1 MVIAVTGAYGFIGSN
16 IIKELNNR
24 GYTDIIAVDNLSKS
38 EKFCNLVDC
47 EILDFVDKEIFIEE
61 ILAGEYDNQIDYI
74 IHQGACSDT
83 TNHDG
88 KYMMK
93 NNYDYSYILLDF
105 AQKNEIPFLYA
116 SSASVY
122 GNGNVFI
129 EDRQYE
135 NPINVY
141 GYSKFLFDQMVR
153 RYYETGISAPIV
165 GLRYFNVYGI
175 NEFHKQRMASVVY
188 HNYLQYKEHGFVK
201 LFGGYKNY
209 ANGMQLRDF
218 ISIEDVV
225 KVNMFFFD
233 NHMND
238 HEEISGIFNC
248 GTGAARTFNDLS
260 LATINSCLKLDGKL
274 PISILE
280 AVDNKLITYIDFP
293 NDLINRYQFHTEAN
307 INALRDCGYVT
318 SFLTLEDGIANY
330 IAQLKQKLV

>member
-16 IIKELNNR
+16 IISELNKR

-38 EKFCNLVDC
+38 NKFSNLVNC
-47 EILDFVDKEIFIEE
+47 EILDFVDKETFIEE

-93 NNYDYSYILLDF
+93 NNYDYSYILLDY

-122 GNGNVFI
+122 GNGNVF
-129 EDRQYE
+129 EEVRE
-135 NPINVY
+135 HEAPINIY

-153 RYYETGISAPIV
+153 RYYETGLKAPIV

-175 NEFHKQRMASVVY
+175 NEFHKERMASVVY
-188 HNYLQYKEHGFVK
+188 HNYMQYKENGFVN
-201 LFGGYKNY
+201 LFSGYKNY
-209 ANGMQLRDF
+209 ANGMQMRDF
-218 ISIEDVV
+218 ISVEDVV
-225 KVNMFFFD
+225 NVNMFFFD

-248 GTGAARTFNDLS
+248 GTGVARTFNDLS
-260 LATINSCLKLDGKL
+260 LATINSCL
-274 PISILE
+274 ILE
-280 AVDNKLITYIDFP
+280 SKTTLTLQDAIDNDIIRYIPFP
-293 NDLINRYQFHTEAN
+293 QDLINRYQFHTEAS
-307 INALRDCGYVT
+307 IKSLKEAGYNRQ
-318 SFLTLEDGIANY
+318 FLSLEDGIFNY
-330 IAQLKQKLV
+330 IKLLVK